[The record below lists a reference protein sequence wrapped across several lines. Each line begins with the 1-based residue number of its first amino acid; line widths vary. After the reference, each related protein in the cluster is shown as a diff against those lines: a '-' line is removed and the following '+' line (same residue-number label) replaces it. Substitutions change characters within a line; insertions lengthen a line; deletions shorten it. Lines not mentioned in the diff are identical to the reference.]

1 MKETATGIIV
11 PDYVAEEA
19 AKKADDIVGHYTVE
33 VGILKDKVGGPNNS
47 AEHRQVARITD
58 GDGNVQV
65 HEMGREARRHWRK
78 FLHAM
83 IGRVA

>member
-33 VGILKDKVGGPNNS
+33 VGILKDRVGGPNNS
-47 AEHRQVARITD
+47 AEHRQVVRITD
-58 GDGNVQV
+58 GDGNKQV
-65 HEMGREARRHWRK
+65 YTMGRQARRYWKK
-78 FLHAM
+78 FLVVLSKGA
-83 IGRVA
+83 